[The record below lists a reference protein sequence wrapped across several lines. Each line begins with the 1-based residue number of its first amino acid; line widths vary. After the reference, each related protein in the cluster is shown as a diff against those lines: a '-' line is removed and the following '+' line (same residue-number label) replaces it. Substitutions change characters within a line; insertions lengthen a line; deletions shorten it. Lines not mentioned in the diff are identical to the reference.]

1 MAGNYQKLEVWK
13 KSMDLAVQVYSL
25 AKKLPKEETYALAD
39 QMRRATVSIPSN
51 IAEGQSRWEKEFIHF
66 LKVAKGSCAELE
78 TQLLLCVRLKYLSD
92 SDVASLLTDLDEIG
106 KMLSSLIKHLKSK
119 ETLIN

>member
-39 QMRRATVSIPSN
+39 QVRRAAVSIPSN
-51 IAEGQSRWEKEFIHF
+51 IAEGQSRGDKGFMHF

-78 TQLLLCVRLKYLSD
+78 TQLLLCIRLKYLND
-92 SDVASLLTDLDEIG
+92 SDVAFSLAELDEIG
-106 KMLSSLIKHLKSK
+106 KMLSSLVKYLKSK
-119 ETLIN
+119 LSQ